1 MAQELDIIAAIRKR
15 ARQQVVGLRLG
26 IGDDAAIIQADGAKE
41 LLACSDVSVEGV
53 HFRRDWL
60 SAKLIGRKALAVTLS
75 DIAAMGGR
83 ARFALVSLAISPDFS
98 APMIEELF
106 SGLFEIA
113 DRFGVAIIGGDTSSS
128 PHGLFI
134 DTIVL
139 GECDAGKAVTRAGAQ
154 AGDLIFVSGAL
165 GASELGLK
173 LLERGYHLN
182 EVQPAATTNAAEAL
196 RQSAIR
202 KHLIPEPQLRF
213 GEALGTHEL
222 ATAMIDLSDGLS
234 TDLHHLIE
242 ESGCGALIHAEALP
256 VAAPVVELASR
267 ELSIDPLS
275 MVLRSGEE
283 YELLFTAHPRNKD
296 RIVATA
302 EALDVRVTQIGEI
315 TEGSEVNLLRE
326 GQIEIVRPT
335 GYEHRI

>member
-1 MAQELDIIAAIRKR
+1 MAHELDIIAAIRKR
-15 ARQQVVGLRLG
+15 APQQVEQLRLG
-26 IGDDAAIIQADGAKE
+26 IGDDAAVIQPDGVKE

-60 SAKLIGRKALAVTLS
+60 TAKLIGRKALAVTLS

-83 ARFALVSLAISPDFS
+83 ARFALVSLAIPSDFS

-113 DRFGVAIIGGDTSSS
+113 EQFGVAIIGGDTSSS
-128 PHGLFI
+128 PQGLFI
-134 DTIVL
+134 DTVVL

-154 AGDLIFVSGAL
+154 PGDRIFVTGAL

-173 LLERGYHLN
+173 WLEGGHRLP
-182 EVQPAATTNAAEAL
+182 ERSAANAAEAL
-196 RQSAIR
+196 IQSAIR

-213 GEALGTHEL
+213 GEALGTREL

-242 ESGCGALIHAEALP
+242 ESKCGAVLDAEALP
-256 VAAPVVELASR
+256 VARSVAELASG
-267 ELSIDPLS
+267 ELSVDPLAI
-275 MVLRSGEE
+275 VLRSGEE
-283 YELLFTAHPRNKD
+283 YELLFTAPPRNKD
-296 RIVATA
+296 RIFATA
-302 EALDVRVTQIGEI
+302 KALDVRVTQIGEI
-315 TEGSEVNLLRE
+315 TEGDDVKLLRE
-326 GQIEIVRPT
+326 GEVEIVRPT